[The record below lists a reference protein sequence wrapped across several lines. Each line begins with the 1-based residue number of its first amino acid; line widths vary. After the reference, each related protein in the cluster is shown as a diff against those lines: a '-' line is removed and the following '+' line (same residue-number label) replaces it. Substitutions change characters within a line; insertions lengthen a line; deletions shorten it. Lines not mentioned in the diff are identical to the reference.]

1 MNKGKVKMDPIED
14 VFERR
19 TTYKKRRNT
28 LMRKMNEITTLCGVE
43 AGMIV
48 FSEFEEGKGGVQ
60 TWPENREA
68 VQVMVERCKAESEA
82 NVGKGREND
91 MNGFVKGRIEKER
104 MRLGKLQMGNEEK
117 EVRMRLSECFDGKSV
132 RGLGEREL
140 RGLDCVIDEK
150 LRLLGRRM
158 RDLRIGENVG
168 HVDEEGVLEGSN
180 VVTDPGSY
188 FNFDYPLGS
197 DYGSHGMNMMGA
209 ELNVAP
215 NWSGEQDQAGPS
227 GANGQAENSSWGR
240 RR

>member
-48 FSEFEEGKGGVQ
+48 FSEFEEGEGGVQ

-132 RGLGEREL
+132 IRGLGEREL

-168 HVDEEGVLEGSN
+168 HV
-180 VVTDPGSY
+180 VTDPGSY
-188 FNFDYPLGS
+188 FNFDYPVGY
-197 DYGSHGMNMMGA
+197 DYGSHGMNMMSA

-215 NWSGEQDQAGPS
+215 NHSGEQDQAGPS
-227 GANGQAENSSWGR
+227 GE
-240 RR
+240 